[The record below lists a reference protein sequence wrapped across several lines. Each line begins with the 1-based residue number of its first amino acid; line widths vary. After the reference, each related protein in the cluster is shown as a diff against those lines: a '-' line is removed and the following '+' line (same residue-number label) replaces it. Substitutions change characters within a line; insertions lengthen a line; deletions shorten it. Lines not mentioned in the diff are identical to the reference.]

1 MNWSS
6 YILKCYSYKL
16 TAAAHIVHLDLAVRP
31 RQGASSTPIASIVPN
46 PLVVVFQILARV
58 RAAVAAFDEN
68 RTVSMADASVVTP
81 VPGLRDDVQRE

>member
-31 RQGASSTPIASIVPN
+31 EQGASSTPIASIVSN
-46 PLVVVFQILARV
+46 SLVVVFQILARV

-81 VPGLRDDVQRE
+81 VPGLRDDVQRG